1 MQDSFHA
8 TIKLVT
14 GEEVLCEISPTEE
27 GGQEFFLISNPIV
40 VNEQMNLDHQKG
52 VAVSGL
58 IPKKWMMYSSD
69 DMTIVYKQHVISI
82 SELDK
87 FGTEFY
93 RKALIAARVS
103 SPIKRRVS
111 SEDNIGYV
119 GKVDDARDYLQRMYE
134 VSHDVPD
141 DDIDKNPSLQ

>member
-1 MQDSFHA
+1 MKDSFPA

-27 GGQEFFLISNPIV
+27 NGQEFFLVSNPIV

-58 IPKKWMMYSSD
+58 IPKKWMMYSGD
-69 DMTIVYKQHVISI
+69 DLTIVYKQHVISI
-82 SELDK
+82 SEMDK
-87 FGTEFY
+87 FGADFY
-93 RKALIAARVS
+93 KKALIAAKVS

-111 SEDNIGYV
+111 SEENVGFV
-119 GKVDDARDYLQRMYE
+119 GKIEQSREALEKMYDN
-134 VSHDVPD
+134 SLDVPEED
-141 DDIDKNPSLQ
+141 VK